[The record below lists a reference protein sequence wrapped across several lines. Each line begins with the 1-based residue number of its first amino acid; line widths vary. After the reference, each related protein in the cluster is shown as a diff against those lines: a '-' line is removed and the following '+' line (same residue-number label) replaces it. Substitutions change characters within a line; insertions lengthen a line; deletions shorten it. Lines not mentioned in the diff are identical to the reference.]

1 MFSHSLLVK
10 SGKIKMMSNYNV
22 ILASASPRRQEL
34 LKNIFDKFEII
45 PADVDETVSEN
56 IAVEIRPEKIA
67 KKKALCVAK
76 EHPDS
81 LVIGCDTAVIADGI
95 MLGKPKDEN
104 DAVKMLKLLSG
115 RTHKVITG
123 NCLVL
128 GGEIKSFSVVTEV
141 EFYSLTDDDIA
152 AYIATDDWRDKAGAY
167 GIQGKAGL
175 FVKQI
180 KGDYN
185 NVVGLPCAELNLQL
199 KSLN

>member
-1 MFSHSLLVK
+1 MRD
-10 SGKIKMMSNYNV
+10 I

-34 LKNIFDKFEII
+34 LKLIIDDFEII
-45 PADVDETVSEN
+45 PADIDEN
-56 IAVEIRPEKIA
+56 ISGNTEVEQRPKIIA
-67 KKKALCVAK
+67 EKKALYIAEK
-76 EHPDS
+76 HPER
-81 LVIGCDTAVIADGI
+81 LVIGCDTAVIVDNT

-128 GGEIKSFSVVTEV
+128 NNIIKKFSVVTEV
-141 EFYSLTDDDIA
+141 EFYNLTENEINN
-152 AYIATDDWRDKAGAY
+152 YIKTNDWKDKAGAY

-185 NVVGLPCAELNLQL
+185 NVVGLPCAELNRQL
-199 KSLN
+199 AVFSSQQSVIS